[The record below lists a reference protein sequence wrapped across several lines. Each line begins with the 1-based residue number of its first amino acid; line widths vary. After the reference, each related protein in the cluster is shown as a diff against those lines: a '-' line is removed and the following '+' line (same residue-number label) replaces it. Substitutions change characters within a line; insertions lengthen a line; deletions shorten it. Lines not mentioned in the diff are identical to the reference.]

1 MDRPNMSL
9 LGHLSIDE
17 LGPIL
22 DALQRSLMVQSH
34 LELFNWLQ
42 KDVQCFIPHD
52 IVIAAWGDFSLGLIC
67 YDIVSPL
74 RGLRTDS
81 FSDQTMQPFVK
92 SLFDR
97 WQLCGHA
104 PFSINSCD
112 GFDLEKLGDLE
123 TAAELRQMRAGLV
136 HGIKDQRGRHDC
148 LYILLGS
155 NDLGAGK
162 ARLSLRFMLPY
173 IDTAFRQISHLPEQY
188 YEQRGSSSADAGHS
202 SSQFDVN
209 SPVGGLSG
217 REMEIMEWVRMGKTN
232 HEIGMILDISAFT
245 VKNHMQRIFKKLDVM
260 NRAQAVSK
268 LETYRHL
275 LAR

>member
-1 MDRPNMSL
+1 MDRSNKSL

-22 DALQRSLMVQSH
+22 DALQRSLIVRSH
-34 LELFNWLQ
+34 FELFSWLQ
-42 KDVQCFIPHD
+42 EDVQRFIPHD

-74 RGLRTDS
+74 NGLRTDS

-97 WQLCGHA
+97 WQLCGLT
-104 PFSINSCD
+104 PFSISSSD
-112 GFDLEKLGDLE
+112 GFDFEKFGDQA
-123 TAAELRQMRAGLV
+123 TAQVLRQMHVGLV

-148 LYILLGS
+148 LYVLLGPS
-155 NDLGAGK
+155 DLGAGK
-162 ARLSLRFMLPY
+162 ARQSLRFMLPY
-173 IDTAFRQISHLPEQY
+173 IDTAFRQIAHLPEQY
-188 YEQRGSSSADAGHS
+188 YEQRPSATLEANHALS
-202 SSQFDVN
+202 NFDVT